1 MDKLE
6 KLLARC
12 KCGVFLT
19 VNEHRDYYQS
29 VEERIEELREDGRQ
43 DFSDEDAK
51 AMIAS
56 GNIVQLHFYP
66 DNPMSFYCIHRATL
80 DEALNEALKCLRL
93 GGGA

>member
-1 MDKLE
+1 MTKLE

-12 KCGVFLT
+12 KCGVFLS

-51 AMIAS
+51 AMIDS

-66 DNPMSFYCIHRATL
+66 DTPIGSYRIHRATL
-80 DEALNEALKCLRL
+80 DEALDEAMKCLGL
-93 GGGA
+93 GD